1 MNSFALF
8 VFYSLPVIS
17 SFSYIIFF
25 FSFTGIM
32 IVITAIGN
40 MLVCLSVCLVRKLR
54 RAPNF
59 LLVSLAVSDLCVALL
74 VMPLALHYELAG
86 DWRLGAT
93 VCDMW
98 VAFDITCCTA
108 SILNLCM
115 ISVDRYLAIT
125 KPLTYGVR
133 RRSRRTYISIG
144 VTWLMSALVS
154 VPPLLILGNEH
165 GSDDNPIC
173 EVSQNFGYQLY
184 ATLSSFYI
192 PMFVMVF
199 MYCKIYLAAKRVVE
213 SDKGRVFS
221 QRCIPHTNSCPG
233 TWDSKSEQLDAFV
246 QLKAPQ
252 LNNTHRRHSSV
263 DLGDG
268 SASKMYNLE
277 AYKVGDRAVT
287 AVCKPRISAIVKDR
301 KASITLGI
309 IMTAFVVCW
318 LPFFV
323 VALLRS
329 LFTNL
334 WVPKEVLSSVLWLG
348 YANSMLN
355 PIIYVTFHQD
365 FRRSFKEM
373 LCFRCHLVNETFR
386 EEAYRDQYGETPLC
400 SAPNTS
406 WPSPY
411 CKTYTPLVPRSSVCA
426 SSNKSDGFV
435 ANHKNI
441 QNTFM

>member
-1 MNSFALF
+1 
-8 VFYSLPVIS
+8 
-17 SFSYIIFF
+17 
-25 FSFTGIM
+25 M

-74 VMPLALHYELAG
+74 VMPLALHYELVG

-93 VCDMW
+93 ICDMW
-98 VAFDITCCTA
+98 VTFDITCCTA
-108 SILNLCM
+108 SILHLCM

-133 RRSRRTYISIG
+133 RRSRRTYASIG
-144 VTWLMSALVS
+144 LTWIMSALVS

-165 GSDDNPIC
+165 GSTDNPTC

-213 SDKGRVFS
+213 SDKKGRLGA
-221 QRCIPHTNSCPG
+221 QRGIPHTNSCPG
-233 TWDSKSEQLDAFV
+233 GTWDTEKLEAFV
-246 QLKAPQ
+246 QLKAPE
-252 LNNTHRRHSSV
+252 LNNRLSNAHRRHSSV

-268 SASKMYNLE
+268 ATTKMYNLE

-287 AVCKPRISAIVKDR
+287 TVCRPRISSIVKDR

-386 EEAYRDQYGETPLC
+386 EEAYRDQYGDTPLC
-400 SAPNTS
+400 SGPPNTS
-406 WPSPY
+406 WPSAY
-411 CKTYTPLVPRSSVCA
+411 CKTYTSLVPKSSICA
-426 SSNKSDGFV
+426 TSNKADGFL
-435 ANHKNI
+435 ANNK
-441 QNTFM
+441 QMQSTFM

>member
-1 MNSFALF
+1 
-8 VFYSLPVIS
+8 
-17 SFSYIIFF
+17 
-25 FSFTGIM
+25 
-32 IVITAIGN
+32 
-40 MLVCLSVCLVRKLR
+40 
-54 RAPNF
+54 
-59 LLVSLAVSDLCVALL
+59 
-74 VMPLALHYELAG
+74 MPLALHYELAG

-93 VCDMW
+93 ICDMW

-133 RRSRRTYISIG
+133 RRSRRTYVSIG
-144 VTWLMSALVS
+144 ITWIMSALVS

-165 GSDDNPIC
+165 GTDSNPTC
-173 EVSQNFGYQLY
+173 DVSQNFGYQLY

-192 PMFVMVF
+192 PMLVMVM

-213 SDKGRVFS
+213 SDKKGRLAA
-221 QRCIPHTNSCPG
+221 QRCVPSASESDPG
-233 TWDSKSEQLDAFV
+233 PYSAIWESKSERLNTFV
-246 QLKAPQ
+246 QLKASEV
-252 LNNTHRRHSSV
+252 NNHRRHSSI
-263 DLGDG
+263 D
-268 SASKMYNLE
+268 ASDANATKMCTLE
-277 AYKVGDRAVT
+277 AYRVGDRAVT
-287 AVCKPRISAIVKDR
+287 TVCRPKISAIVKDR

-334 WVPKEVLSSVLWLG
+334 WVPHGVRSCVLWLG

-386 EEAYRDQYGETPLC
+386 EEAYRDQYGDNPMYSGPALNKWQ
-400 SAPNTS
+400 STS
-406 WPSPY
+406 GKSYTASEPRPSI
-411 CKTYTPLVPRSSVCA
+411 CGTTRRLDCCGVN
-426 SSNKSDGFV
+426 NKHMQS
-435 ANHKNI
+435 
-441 QNTFM
+441 T

>member
-1 MNSFALF
+1 
-8 VFYSLPVIS
+8 
-17 SFSYIIFF
+17 
-25 FSFTGIM
+25 M

-74 VMPLALHYELAG
+74 VMPLALHYELVG
-86 DWRLGAT
+86 VWRLGAT
-93 VCDMW
+93 ICDMW

-133 RRSRRTYISIG
+133 RRSRRTYASIG
-144 VTWLMSALVS
+144 ITWVMSTLVS

-165 GSDDNPIC
+165 GTDDNPTC
-173 EVSQNFGYQLY
+173 DVSQNFGYQLY

-192 PMFVMVF
+192 PMLVMVF
-199 MYCKIYLAAKRVVE
+199 MYCKIYLAAKKVVE
-213 SDKGRVFS
+213 SDKGRMAS
-221 QRCIPHTNSCPG
+221 RRCIPHTNSCPG
-233 TWDSKSEQLDAFV
+233 VWESKSEKLDTLA
-246 QLKAPQ
+246 QLKTTE
-252 LNNTHRRHSSV
+252 LNNSHRRHSSV

-268 SASKMYNLE
+268 SNFAKMYNLE
-277 AYKVGDRAVT
+277 AYKVGDRVT
-287 AVCKPRISAIVKDR
+287 TVCRPKISAIVKDR

-334 WVPKEVLSSVLWLG
+334 WVPHIVRSSVLWLG

-386 EEAYRDQYGETPLC
+386 EEAYRDQYGDTPLC
-400 SAPNTS
+400 SGPIHAP
-406 WPSPY
+406 WPTPY
-411 CKTYTPLVPRSSVCA
+411 CKTYTSLVRRSSICA
-426 SSNKSDGFV
+426 TSNRPDGCL
-435 ANHKNI
+435 ANNK
-441 QNTFM
+441 QMQSTFM

>member
-1 MNSFALF
+1 
-8 VFYSLPVIS
+8 
-17 SFSYIIFF
+17 
-25 FSFTGIM
+25 
-32 IVITAIGN
+32 
-40 MLVCLSVCLVRKLR
+40 
-54 RAPNF
+54 
-59 LLVSLAVSDLCVALL
+59 
-74 VMPLALHYELAG
+74 MPIALHYELVG
-86 DWRLGAT
+86 DWKLGAT
-93 VCDMW
+93 ICNMW

-133 RRSRRTYISIG
+133 RRSRRTYLSIG
-144 VTWLMSALVS
+144 LTWIMSTLVS
-154 VPPLLILGNEH
+154 VPPRLVLGIEL
-165 GSDDNPIC
+165 GTEMSPTCD
-173 EVSQNFGYQLY
+173 VSQNFGYQLY

-192 PMFVMVF
+192 PMLVMVF

-213 SDKGRVFS
+213 SDRKGRQAA
-221 QRCIPHTNSCPG
+221 QRYLSNSSSTGPYSSV
-233 TWDSKSEQLDAFV
+233 WDSKPEKLNVFV
-246 QLKAPQ
+246 QLKTQ
-252 LNNTHRRHSSV
+252 ELNNHRRHSSV
-263 DLGDG
+263 DVGDG
-268 SASKMYNLE
+268 NSTKMCTLE

-287 AVCKPRISAIVKDR
+287 AVCKPKISVIVKDR

-334 WVPKEVLSSVLWLG
+334 WVPHSVRSLVLWLG

-365 FRRSFKEM
+365 FRKSFKEM

-400 SAPNTS
+400 SGPPQTTWPNASCKSFISTARRTS
-406 WPSPY
+406 I
-411 CKTYTPLVPRSSVCA
+411 CSSSRKLDCCGTN
-426 SSNKSDGFV
+426 NKQ
-435 ANHKNI
+435 I

>member
-1 MNSFALF
+1 
-8 VFYSLPVIS
+8 
-17 SFSYIIFF
+17 
-25 FSFTGIM
+25 M

-59 LLVSLAVSDLCVALL
+59 LLVSLAVSDLCVSLL

-86 DWRLGAT
+86 AWRLGAT
-93 VCDMW
+93 ICNMW
-98 VAFDITCCTA
+98 VAFDVTCCTA

-133 RRSRRTYISIG
+133 RRSRRTYVSIG
-144 VTWLMSALVS
+144 LTWLMSALVS

-165 GSDDNPIC
+165 GDENMPLCD
-173 EVSQNFGYQLY
+173 VSQNFGYQLY

-192 PMFVMVF
+192 PMLVMVM

-213 SDKGRVFS
+213 SDKKGRLS
-221 QRCIPHTNSCPG
+221 AQRYLPKSTSDSVKSYSALF
-233 TWDSKSEQLDAFV
+233 DSKPEKLDVFV
-246 QLKAPQ
+246 QLKSSD
-252 LNNTHRRHSSV
+252 LNNHRRHSSV
-263 DLGDG
+263 DKGD
-268 SASKMYNLE
+268 SSKMCTLE

-287 AVCKPRISAIVKDR
+287 TVHRPRMSSVMKDR

-334 WVPKEVLSSVLWLG
+334 YVPHIVRSCVMWLG
-348 YANSMLN
+348 YTNSMLN

-365 FRRSFKEM
+365 FRKSFKEM

-386 EEAYRDQYGETPLC
+386 EEAYRDQYGDTPMC
-400 SAPNTS
+400 SGPHPTTWQSSSGKALIAPVATNQ
-406 WPSPY
+406 
-411 CKTYTPLVPRSSVCA
+411 SVCGTSRKLDCCA
-426 SSNKSDGFV
+426 TNNKQMQS
-435 ANHKNI
+435 
-441 QNTFM
+441 TFM

>member
-1 MNSFALF
+1 
-8 VFYSLPVIS
+8 
-17 SFSYIIFF
+17 
-25 FSFTGIM
+25 M

-74 VMPLALHYELAG
+74 VMPIALHYELTG

-93 VCDMW
+93 ICNMW

-133 RRSRRTYISIG
+133 RRSRRTYVSIG
-144 VTWLMSALVS
+144 LTWVMSTLVS

-165 GSDDNPIC
+165 GTEDNPTC
-173 EVSQNFGYQLY
+173 DVSQNFGYQLY

-192 PMFVMVF
+192 PMLVMVM

-213 SDKGRVFS
+213 SDKKGRLVA
-221 QRCIPHTNSCPG
+221 QRYLP
-233 TWDSKSEQLDAFV
+233 KSGSGHSGQYSS
-246 QLKAPQ
+246 
-252 LNNTHRRHSSV
+252 NHRRSLSIEK
-263 DLGDG
+263 GDG
-268 SASKMYNLE
+268 NANKMCTLE

-287 AVCKPRISAIVKDR
+287 GVYRPKISAIVKDR

-334 WVPKEVLSSVLWLG
+334 WVPHVVRSCVLWLG
-348 YANSMLN
+348 YTNSMLN

-386 EEAYRDQYGETPLC
+386 EEAYRDQYGDTPLC
-400 SAPNTS
+400 SGPFPPT
-406 WPSPY
+406 WPSPNF
-411 CKTYTPLVPRSSVCA
+411 KAFPSTAPRTSICGTSRKLDTCNTN
-426 SSNKSDGFV
+426 SKQM
-435 ANHKNI
+435 

>member
-1 MNSFALF
+1 
-8 VFYSLPVIS
+8 
-17 SFSYIIFF
+17 
-25 FSFTGIM
+25 M

-74 VMPLALHYELAG
+74 VMPLALHHELAG
-86 DWRLGAT
+86 GWRFGAT

-133 RRSRRTYISIG
+133 RRSRRTYVSIG
-144 VTWLMSALVS
+144 LTWLMSALVS

-165 GSDDNPIC
+165 GSPESPKC

-192 PMFVMVF
+192 PMLVMVI
-199 MYCKIYLAAKRVVE
+199 MYCKIYLAAKKVVE
-213 SDKGRVFS
+213 SDKKGRLAA
-221 QRCIPHTNSCPG
+221 QRCIPRTNSSPYPG
-233 TWDSKSEQLDAFV
+233 VWESTHEKLDAFV
-246 QLKAPQ
+246 QLKAPD
-252 LNNTHRRHSSV
+252 LNNSHRRHSSV

-268 SASKMYNLE
+268 SAKMYNLE

-287 AVCKPRISAIVKDR
+287 AVCKPKISAIVKDR

-329 LFTNL
+329 LFTSL
-334 WVPKEVLSSVLWLG
+334 WVPPSVLSSVTWLG

-386 EEAYRDQYGETPLC
+386 EEAYRDQYGDTPLC
-400 SAPNTS
+400 SGPPNTS

-411 CKTYTPLVPRSSVCA
+411 CKTYTSLAPRSSICA
-426 SSNKSDGFV
+426 TPQKSDGFV
-435 ANHKNI
+435 MNNK
-441 QNTFM
+441 QMQSTFM

>member
-1 MNSFALF
+1 M
-8 VFYSLPVIS
+8 YYIS
-17 SFSYIIFF
+17 DYYELGSDVDDIHRQR
-25 FSFTGIM
+25 IM

-93 VCDMW
+93 ICDMW

-115 ISVDRYLAIT
+115 ISIDRYLAIT

-133 RRSRRTYISIG
+133 RRSRRTYVSIG
-144 VTWLMSALVS
+144 VTWVMSALVS

-165 GSDDNPIC
+165 GSESSPTCD
-173 EVSQNFGYQLY
+173 VSQNFGYQLY

-192 PMFVMVF
+192 PMLVMVI

-213 SDKGRVFS
+213 SDKKGRLIA
-221 QRCIPHTNSCPG
+221 QRYLPSNSASG
-233 TWDSKSEQLDAFV
+233 TGPYSAIWDSKPEKLDVFV
-246 QLKAPQ
+246 QLKAPE
-252 LNNTHRRHSSV
+252 LNNHRRLSSI
-263 DLGDG
+263 DKGDG
-268 SASKMYNLE
+268 NNSKMCTLE

-287 AVCKPRISAIVKDR
+287 TVHRPKISAIVKDR

-334 WVPKEVLSSVLWLG
+334 WVPHVVRSCVLWLG

-400 SAPNTS
+400 SGPPPTT
-406 WPSPY
+406 WPSSS
-411 CKTYTPLVPRSSVCA
+411 CKTFTGPRNSICGA
-426 SSNKSDGFV
+426 SRKLDCCNTNNKQLQS
-435 ANHKNI
+435 
-441 QNTFM
+441 TFM